1 MIHTLHHHEMQ
12 YNDIVFDIACGG
24 NHFNSPTIICKQNT
38 SHHSKA
44 ADIALTL
51 VWNKICQTQELSYMY
66 VLVHDH
72 CFAIMCP
79 FSDVEF

>member
-12 YNDIVFDIACGG
+12 YNDIVSDIACGE
-24 NHFNSPTIICKQNT
+24 NHFNSPTIICKQNI
-38 SHHSKA
+38 SHHHEA
-44 ADIALTL
+44 AYIALTL
-51 VWNKICQTQELSYMY
+51 VWKTIARLKSYHMF